1 MGNSSGSMFYM
12 FIGVIAIYVVG
23 VLIYTLIE
31 KIKKKR
37 K

>member
-12 FIGVIAIYVVG
+12 FIGVVVIYIIG

-31 KIKKKR
+31 KMKKKR

>member
-12 FIGVIAIYVVG
+12 FLGVIVIYLVG
-23 VLIYTLIE
+23 VSIYTLIE
-31 KIKKKR
+31 KIKKR